1 MGLRDKN
8 KLLLARLEENYGV
21 DAYIGLGV
29 DDQFDTAVGVMDANQ
44 EHTRESIDR
53 QLATGDLGQGA
64 TPVGFG
70 TAQTTGEI
78 DFRGSG
84 STDVAPEM
92 DRFLRAAGMRREQA
106 TVLDVESI
114 SILDLTN
121 LPNRTA
127 GTIEKFVRGEQIFGE
142 ATAAAAAWDSVLDS
156 GNGLGTVPSAGD
168 DVILWPASGNEAEP
182 KAKGK
187 IRAISG
193 TGVLIQLLVDVT
205 ARPRNGWK
213 MRANAAV
220 GGALRGYNELDAD
233 IPVAIV
239 CDLVAAGAAAGEIW
253 CWVAQ
258 GTFVDAMPIVSQR
271 NDVLADVGA
280 SGAVSQKGFVWR
292 PDSLEVVEFQ
302 VGTAGGASGW
312 SGGTPPVYS
321 EIQGSADGTAPA
333 TFAGQIIQ
341 YPGGDPNIV
350 RVRVF
355 YGSIVP
361 GAVLFDATATGSVA
375 TVQASPAPKQ
385 VRGESISLISS
396 KDGYRKAARGCRGNL
411 TLTLAAGSPGRLA
424 LDFMGSP
431 NGQLMATLPTPGQV
445 NFSDLNPPNW
455 GPGKAHYLGYPLR
468 TPALSFQT
476 GNTLSRDKD
485 ANQQDGTVGYRI
497 TSRDPELQVTVQRP
511 GHKGWQFHES
521 LRNATWR
528 CFAYIVGTVPGNIL
542 GLVIPR
548 GQITNDPDGED
559 EGVVTVQLT
568 VKCRRLGGD
577 DDYLLFQR

>member
-8 KLLLARLEENYGV
+8 KLLLARVEDNYGV
-21 DAYIGLGV
+21 DAIQTLGV
-29 DDQFDTAVGVMDANQ
+29 DAQFEQAVGVMAANQ

-70 TAQTTGEI
+70 TATTTGEI

-84 STDVAPEM
+84 VTDVAPEM
-92 DRFLRAAGMRREQA
+92 DRFLRGAGMQREQA

-114 SILDLTN
+114 SIVDITN
-121 LPNRTA
+121 APNRIA

-142 ATAAAAAWDSVLDS
+142 ATAAGAAWDTVLDS
-156 GNGLGTVPSAGD
+156 GDGLGTVPSAGD
-168 DVILWPASGNEAEP
+168 NVILWPASGSESEP
-182 KAKGK
+182 KATGK

-205 ARPRNGWK
+205 ARPKAGWK

-220 GGALRGYNELDAD
+220 GGALRGYQELDED
-233 IPVAIV
+233 LPVAIV
-239 CDLVAAGAAAGEIW
+239 CDLVAGGAAAGEVW

-271 NDVLADVGA
+271 NDVLADIGG
-280 SGAVSQKGFVWR
+280 SGAVNKQGFVWR
-292 PDSLEVVEFQ
+292 PDSLEVVEFY

-312 SGGTPPVYS
+312 SGGTPPVGV
-321 EIQGSADGTAPA
+321 EIQGSADGSAPA

-350 RVRVF
+350 RVRLL
-355 YGSIVP
+355 YGTIVA
-361 GAVLFDATATGSVA
+361 GAVLFDATTTLSVA

-385 VRGESISLISS
+385 VRGESLSLYGI

-411 TLTLAAGSPGRLA
+411 TLTLASGSPGRLA

-431 NGQLMATLPTPGQV
+431 NGQLMATLPTAGQI
-445 NFSDLNPPNW
+445 NFSELNPPNW
-455 GPGKAHYLGYPLR
+455 GPGLAHYLGYPLR
-468 TPALSFQT
+468 TPALTFQT
-476 GNTLSRDKD
+476 NNTLSREKD

-511 GHKGWQFHES
+511 GHKGWQFHEA

-528 CFAYIVGTVPGNIL
+528 CYAFRVGTTAGNIL
-542 GLVIPR
+542 GLIIPR

-559 EGVVTVQLT
+559 EGIVTVQLT

-577 DDYLLFQR
+577 DDYLFFQR